1 MNATNRGLNRAFIL
15 VVGLLLLGI
24 GALVAAAAAIPEW
37 LAAWSEGSARV
48 SESLGQAIA
57 SAPLGFSAHS
67 WILAAG
73 AGLAVLVAVVLVI
86 FVLRQGRGHTRTV
99 LRRSGGDG
107 EIAVDAGVAHSSI
120 EGALREHPG
129 VASVSVS
136 SYRVRGAQSAAVKI
150 DVGVRRGVSPA
161 DIREAAD
168 AVVADWDALLGES
181 LPVLITVNAGLATR
195 LARPT
200 SLQTTAPSTPNK

>member
-1 MNATNRGLNRAFIL
+1 MNATNRGLNRVFIL

-24 GALVAAAAAIPEW
+24 GALVVAAAAIPEW
-37 LAAWSEGSARV
+37 LAAWSEGSADV
-48 SESLGQAIA
+48 GESLGRAIA

-73 AGLAVLVAVVLVI
+73 AGVAVLVAVVLVV

-99 LRRSGGDG
+99 LRRDGDGG
-107 EIAVDAGVAHSSI
+107 EIAVDADVVHSSI
-120 EGALREHPG
+120 ERALRDHPG

-136 SYRVRGAQSAAVKI
+136 SYRVRADGAVKI
-150 DVGVRRGVSPA
+150 DIGVRRGVSPA

-181 LPVLITVNAGLATR
+181 LPVLITINAGLATR
-195 LARPT
+195 LAKPT
-200 SLQTTAPSTPNK
+200 SLQTTAVK

>member
-1 MNATNRGLNRAFIL
+1 VNATNRGLNRAFIL

-37 LAAWSEGSARV
+37 LAAWSEGSASV
-48 SESLGQAIA
+48 SESLGQGIA

-73 AGLAVLVAVVLVI
+73 AGLAVLVAVVLVV

-99 LRRSGGDG
+99 LRRDGDGG
-107 EIAVDAGVAHSSI
+107 EIAVDSDVVHSSI
-120 EGALREHPG
+120 ERALRDHPG

-136 SYRVRGAQSAAVKI
+136 SYRVRSDGAVKI
-150 DVGVRRGVSPA
+150 DIGVRRGVSPA

-181 LPVLITVNAGLATR
+181 LPVLITINAGLATR
-195 LARPT
+195 LAKPT
-200 SLQTTAPSTPNK
+200 SLQTSTAPTPNE